1 MSAKTLYERTRQFT
15 VPPLRDSSG
24 ASAIEFALVAP
35 VLIVLAVGILVYGLY
50 FGTAHSV
57 QQLAADAARASVA
70 GLSDTERTSIA
81 QTHVAT
87 NAASYPL
94 IAPDKITVAAGPLDA
109 DANQFEVTVEYDASE
124 LPIFGL
130 DQLVPVPSPT
140 IRRTSTIRR
149 GGY

>member
-1 MSAKTLYERTRQFT
+1 MFAKTVYETIRGFT
-15 VPPLRDSSG
+15 SPLIRNNSG
-24 ASAIEFALVAP
+24 TSAIEFALVAP
-35 VLIVLAVGILVYGLY
+35 VLIVLAMGILVYGLY

-70 GLSDTERTSIA
+70 GLSDTERTSIV
-81 QTHVAT
+81 QTHIAT
-87 NAASYPL
+87 NATSYPL
-94 IAPDKITVAAGPLDA
+94 LSPDKVTVEAGPLEADA
-109 DANQFEVTVEYDASE
+109 DQFEVTVEYDASE

-130 DQLVPVPSPT
+130 DRLVPVPSPT